1 MAEGKPI
8 CKIWK
13 PLTKKTH
20 LHGVST
26 HTRNKTPTIDFP
38 WLKEFSG
45 WWFQPN
51 LKNISQI
58 ESFPQFS
65 GQTIKNVW
73 HHQLILIQ
81 HPQTPKN
88 LRHLI
93 GISDPHLNRVDLVD
107 CLRQLLLS
115 LRVASKKRI
124 RGEALKKKTS
134 PDREIEEAYIQIVTG
149 SSWNYRLAYTIKNT
163 NTWTIMN
170 MIYSIQN
177 NTSVWQQNLLY
188 KCCQFHIQSKLYI
201 TIPTPT
207 TQHRLQC
214 NIPLV
219 QGPRQGHQGG
229 SLWEIHIGWKTAIYI
244 SIVGLNSTTT
254 AAAATTTTTTT
265 GEGRGSG
272 TGSMHPWRVE

>member
-1 MAEGKPI
+1 MEFLI
-8 CKIWK
+8 
-13 PLTKKTH
+13 
-20 LHGVST
+20 T
-26 HTRNKTPTIDFP
+26 HTPKQNANNWFP
-38 WLKEFSG
+38 
-45 WWFQPN
+45 
-51 LKNISQI
+51 NISTQRVLIRHPKPPKIRDIIATSHWDLRITWI
-58 ESFPQFS
+58 ESTS
-65 GQTIKNVW
+65 
-73 HHQLILIQ
+73 LIA
-81 HPQTPKN
+81 
-88 LRHLI
+88 
-93 GISDPHLNRVDLVD
+93 SDSSFWAFR
-107 CLRQLLLS
+107 S
-115 LRVASKKRI
+115 IEKRI

-149 SSWNYRLAYTIKNT
+149 SSWNYRLAIYRLIYLIYHKNT

-219 QGPRQGHQGG
+219 QGPSQGHQGG
-229 SLWEIHIGWKTAIYI
+229 SLWEIHIGWTTAIYI

-254 AAAATTTTTTT
+254 AAAATTTT